1 MTMGHLFDHGVFK
14 DFEVLEVRMGK
25 HLWIAQ
31 TGHALIEGPSVR
43 TWELRVRGVA
53 SKVRERQRRKL
64 SATATWPQGRKRDGM
79 RPTVG
84 AGGGQRGGPHAAPRP
99 RGVRAWPSAG
109 QRGLHRGTATRGGQ
123 PEAFAGRGLRA
134 PEAGFGS
141 AREQRGRRGRSCL
154 RAESRTRGVDRRS
167 GLHPAAARRERWA
180 VERSI
185 PGSWQGSAPIR
196 GTRRSPW
203 RKDAHE
209 ALPTCRPPVRT
220 RRDGRGIGA
229 REPVG
234 PG

>member
-31 TGHALIEGPSVR
+31 TGHALIEGPPVR

-64 SATATWPQGRKRDGM
+64 SATATWLQGRKRDGM

-109 QRGLHRGTATRGGQ
+109 TVGSPPRHGDERWTARGFR
-123 PEAFAGRGLRA
+123 RA
-134 PEAGFGS
+134 RAASP
-141 AREQRGRRGRSCL
+141 RGRVWVREG
-154 RAESRTRGVDRRS
+154 
-167 GLHPAAARRERWA
+167 AARQ
-180 VERSI
+180 ERSEL
-185 PGSWQGSAPIR
+185 SA
-196 GTRRSPW
+196 G
-203 RKDAHE
+203 
-209 ALPTCRPPVRT
+209 
-220 RRDGRGIGA
+220 
-229 REPVG
+229 
-234 PG
+234 